1 MIVGSSA
8 GIIHSYAVTLTIN
21 PIATYLTIAVSPTE
35 VKQTNT
41 ATVSGTISP
50 KTAGAAVTLT
60 YTKPDGTGLTKT
72 VTTDTDGRFSDS
84 FASEDMGSWQVYAT
98 WQGDQLH
105 AGARS
110 AVTTFQV
117 TELSFID
124 RYGFALGAVVLIVLA
139 AAAVLY
145 FRSRRAMPPPSE
157 KKPAPPSPPAPVVVE
172 VPTPVIVEVPRPVVT
187 ERREAPPLI
196 LPRKSCFNC
205 GEVISAQ
212 AKFCDKCRAPQPE
225 KVEKKYEEPPLV
237 IPRAYCSNCGEV
249 ISAQAAFCDKCR
261 APQT

>member
-21 PIATYLTIAVSPTE
+21 PIATYITIIVSPTA

-50 KTAGAAVTLT
+50 KTAGAAVMLT
-60 YTKPDGTGLTKT
+60 YTRPDGTGLTKT

-84 FASEDMGSWQVYAT
+84 FASEDMGSWQVYAS
-98 WQGDQLH
+98 WQGDQVH

-117 TELSFID
+117 TEFSFKD
-124 RYGFALGAVVLIVLA
+124 RYGPALGAVVLIVLA
-139 AAAVLY
+139 AAAAAVLY
-145 FRSRRAMPPPSE
+145 IRSRRAMQA
-157 KKPAPPSPPAPVVVE
+157 PAPPSPPAPVVVQ
-172 VPTPVIVEVPRPVVT
+172 VPMPVIVEVPTPVPAVT
-187 ERREAPPLI
+187 ERKEAPPLI
-196 LPRKSCFNC
+196 LPRKRCFNC
-205 GEVISAQ
+205 QEVISAQ

-237 IPRAYCSNCGEV
+237 IPRVYCTNCGEV